1 MVFQFRNW
9 KVKGRIV
16 LVQTKLIYYSL
27 SVFSLW
33 QSMDLCLVWGVML
46 FSAQNGMVG
55 SVTAFLKKHRSDPS
69 VYLKIL
75 IMIEA
80 WYVEVFVTR
89 QVPLCVALL
98 NLHWVSA
105 GISCIPGPLWITYLG
120 ILYTIVVE
128 EVVLRGSISEALAAG
143 ASIPCDPWRTELCA
157 SVLASDAGSWVLCRI
172 SASLPFLCLSFSTF
186 GEFRTNVWIVLHW
199 QKLHF

>member
-80 WYVEVFVTR
+80 WYVEVFVTP
-89 QVPLCVALL
+89 QAGPSLCGTIKSTLSQCWDFLHPRPSL
-98 NLHWVSA
+98 NYIFRYFIYDSSWRSGVEGVHLWSPGCW
-105 GISCIPGPLWITYLG
+105 GIHPLWSLEDWAVCQCLG
-120 ILYTIVVE
+120 QRCWGL
-128 EVVLRGSISEALAAG
+128 S
-143 ASIPCDPWRTELCA
+143 
-157 SVLASDAGSWVLCRI
+157 SVQD
-172 SASLPFLCLSFSTF
+172 
-186 GEFRTNVWIVLHW
+186 
-199 QKLHF
+199 